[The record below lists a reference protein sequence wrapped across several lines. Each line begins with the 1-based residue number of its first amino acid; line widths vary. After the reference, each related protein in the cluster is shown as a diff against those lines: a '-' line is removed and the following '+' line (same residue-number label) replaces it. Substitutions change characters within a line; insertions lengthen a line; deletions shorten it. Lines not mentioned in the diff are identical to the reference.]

1 MTALPIRDPTE
12 RTQQPRTPI
21 VVWSRRPCR
30 GRFSQYATLRGSGTR
45 ACRLTG
51 DRLAGLT
58 RARRDTRI
66 HKDEAR
72 RVKDQLGLEAE
83 SR

>member
-1 MTALPIRDPTE
+1 MTALPIRDPTG
-12 RTQQPRTPI
+12 RTQQPRSPI
-21 VVWSRRPCR
+21 VVWFRRLCR
-30 GRFSQYATLRGSGTR
+30 GPFAQYATVRGSGTQ
-45 ACRLTG
+45 AFRLTV

-72 RVKDQLGLEAE
+72 LVKDQLGLEAE